1 MNTVHTYVFIYVYTY
16 CFFHAICKYIYIYII
31 LVVEGEGGSWVS
43 VFCWLGGGLVGY
55 VADILYYQVI

>member
-1 MNTVHTYVFIYVYTY
+1 MFLYMYIHIVFFMQY
-16 CFFHAICKYIYIYII
+16 ASIYIYII